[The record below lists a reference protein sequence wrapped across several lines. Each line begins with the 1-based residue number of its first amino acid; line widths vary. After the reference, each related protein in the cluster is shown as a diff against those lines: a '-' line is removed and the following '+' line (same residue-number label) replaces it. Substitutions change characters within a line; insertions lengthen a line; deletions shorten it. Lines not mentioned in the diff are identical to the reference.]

1 MISLTSLTLAGL
13 EFGKVKSG
21 SVLIGENK
29 GGWIYASQR
38 PRHEVKCPDFYI
50 MQSPLNDEQIMMIS
64 KEIGLEQKS
73 DSWNAKKLNLILA
86 YLSEKLNDNLE
97 HLDDEKDWEIRC
109 PSQGERNLSLKNDK
123 ILTTKKSRELLSD
136 GTSSNHR
143 GAMMDGRPRQFE
155 GFGPMQYHRAA
166 IETHPSKKEI
176 TALSSIPMDR
186 ENTGITVR
194 FVISPIRRGDI
205 VRVPAN
211 ADVLYNIRV
220 ELFWTIVLGIIPSF
234 AIPILR
240 GMGSYAID
248 GWANLLFGGLCA
260 GFVSGAFWRP
270 KRPTILYEDG
280 EIIAITN
287 RHQ

>member
-1 MISLTSLTLAGL
+1 VISLTSLTLAGL
-13 EFGKVKSG
+13 EFDKVKSG

-73 DSWNAKKLNLILA
+73 DSWSAKKLNLILA

-109 PSQGERNLSLKNDK
+109 PSQGEWYLSLKNDK

-176 TALSSIPMDR
+176 TALSSIPLDR

-194 FVISPIRRGDI
+194 FVVSPIRRGDI

-211 ADVLYNIRV
+211 ADVLSNIRV
-220 ELFWTIVLGIIPSF
+220 ELFWTLVLGIIPSF

-280 EIIAITN
+280 EIITITN
-287 RHQ
+287 RHR